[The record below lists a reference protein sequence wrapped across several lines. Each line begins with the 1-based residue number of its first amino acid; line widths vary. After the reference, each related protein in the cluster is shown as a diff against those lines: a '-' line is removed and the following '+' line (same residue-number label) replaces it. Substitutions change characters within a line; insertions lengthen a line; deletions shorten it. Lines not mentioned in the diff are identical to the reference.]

1 LPKADTLSF
10 NDNNNVFGYEDQFQR
25 DDGTADINND
35 DFSVSLKQQKQQKI
49 IKIDFNNN
57 NNLFFLSYWFG
68 LITNNYIFFA
78 NSISFYYLLI

>member
-1 LPKADTLSF
+1 MPKADTLSF